1 MDLSTEQPVVVL
13 KARRVL
19 YALLLIMF
27 GLMDVF
33 AIALMAVFRESV
45 GWAIPGVLGLMTA
58 VVAVI
63 AWSPGQLTLDPL
75 GFTLTQLGMT
85 TRRMWSDVDRLG
97 IVGSAG
103 PASGRKVGFR
113 LTEQARKRQ
122 RLPSWVLGPVL
133 FGGFDGALYGHF
145 GMSPEELVS
154 LMEKIRSGREVA
166 P

>member
-1 MDLSTEQPVVVL
+1 MKRP
-13 KARRVL
+13 RN
-19 YALLLIMF
+19 
-27 GLMDVF
+27 G
-33 AIALMAVFRESV
+33 
-45 GWAIPGVLGLMTA
+45 
-58 VVAVI
+58 
-63 AWSPGQLTLDPL
+63 SPGAIDARSAP
-75 GFTLTQLGMT
+75 GS
-85 TRRMWSDVDRLG
+85 RRMWSDVERLG

-103 PASGRKVGFR
+103 PAGRKVGFR

-133 FGGFDGALYGHF
+133 FGGFDGALYRHY